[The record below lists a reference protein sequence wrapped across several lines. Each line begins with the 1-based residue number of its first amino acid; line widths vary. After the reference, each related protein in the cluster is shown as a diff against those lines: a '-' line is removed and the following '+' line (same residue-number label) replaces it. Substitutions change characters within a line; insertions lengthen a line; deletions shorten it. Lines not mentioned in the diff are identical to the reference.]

1 MWGVEPGERAR
12 SGSFHITS
20 NIFLYLPKTQY
31 LKLENPFTPARP
43 EEVDFNGQSIG
54 GKMEIR
60 LEKFILSN
68 FKGYNLQKWKSQTGG
83 FEEKNFSYTY
93 RLLKENHSMESKII
107 EYGIILS
114 HKYKVAQ
121 TEVTSRFL
129 FTFLVIEHIHFLN
142 TSSYFFYS
150 HSLTSLENI
159 NPVTFWKYTKHPIM
173 HVNMQPFY

>member
-1 MWGVEPGERAR
+1 
-12 SGSFHITS
+12 
-20 NIFLYLPKTQY
+20 
-31 LKLENPFTPARP
+31 
-43 EEVDFNGQSIG
+43 
-54 GKMEIR
+54 MEIR

-93 RLLKENHSMESKII
+93 RLLKGNHSMESKII

-129 FTFLVIEHIHFLN
+129 FTFLVTIYKSVWSDR
-142 TSSYFFYS
+142 TY
-150 HSLTSLENI
+150 
-159 NPVTFWKYTKHPIM
+159 TFS
-173 HVNMQPFY
+173 